1 MKKEDF
7 KESYFDLTSK
17 EAFAGSTHSEV
28 AFQVIAYAGV
38 YQIVERDLLVS
49 VMCGR
54 ARLALNTVKGNR
66 RKKVAYYDNVLRDN
80 ILYEQE
86 LSKELEEAIAKE
98 HLQMYLQPQ
107 ANADEKIIGA
117 EALIRWNH
125 PERGTLGPD
134 VFIPIFE
141 RNGLITEVDKYM
153 WEAACKQLRKWMD
166 EGKREVYIS
175 VNISPKDFYFVDV
188 YQSFVNLLEKYRI
201 EPKQLK
207 LEITESAVMMDFES
221 HRELIN
227 KLRSLGFVVEM
238 DDFGSAYSSL
248 NMLKDIDVDV
258 MKLDMGFLQQ
268 SQNTERGKTILR
280 MVIGL
285 SKQLGIPVIS
295 EGVETREQLQ
305 FLQELGCE
313 MFQGF
318 YLGRPMDVQS
328 FESKYL

>member
-1 MKKEDF
+1 
-7 KESYFDLTSK
+7 
-17 EAFAGSTHSEV
+17 
-28 AFQVIAYAGV
+28 
-38 YQIVERDLLVS
+38 
-49 VMCGR
+49 MCGR
-54 ARLALNTVKGNR
+54 AKMALSTVKGDR
-66 RKKVAYYDNVLRDN
+66 TRKVAYYDNVLRDN

-107 ANADEKIIGA
+107 TTADEKVIGA

-134 VFIPIFE
+134 VFIPVFE

-153 WEAACKQLRKWMD
+153 WEAACKQLRKWTD
-166 EGKREVYIS
+166 EGRREVYIS

-188 YQSFVNLLEKYRI
+188 YQTFVGLLDKYRI

-207 LEITESAVMMDFES
+207 LEITESAVMRDFETQK
-221 HRELIN
+221 ELIN

-258 MKLDMGFLQQ
+258 IKLDMGFLQQ
-268 SQNTERGKTILR
+268 SVNSEKGKSILR
-280 MVIGL
+280 MVVGL

-318 YLGRPMDVQS
+318 YLGRPMDVQL
-328 FESKYL
+328 FEIKYL